1 MSWIDGLRHRLRTV
15 VRPGEFE
22 RDLAEEMRMHEELDA
37 MQQQD
42 PHGARR
48 RMGNRT
54 IHKEDTRA
62 ATWLRWFDLFR
73 QDTGYAWRSIRR
85 TPGVT
90 AMIVVTLAL
99 GIGVNAAT
107 FSVLDQIFL
116 RDPAG
121 IVDPGGIR
129 RIWMKHTRTGSAPNF
144 YGQPMSFPQYKVM
157 ADAWGAPAQMAVM
170 TSNGGFHLG
179 GTRAGY
185 SSGIL
190 FTSANYFTLLG
201 LKPAMGRFYTD
212 AESQPGTVTQ
222 AVVVSHRYWKAHLGG
237 DSRIVGK
244 RIKLD
249 TLEYKVLGVA
259 PEGFNGIST
268 EAAEIWAPLGAL
280 PGADAPHA
288 GAPSIWE
295 SSRYLVF
302 FTFAR
307 VRDGMNLA
315 DFERKATAAMRETN
329 RRFDGPRADTLMLVK
344 AASIIQARGPET
356 ARQEELIAT
365 RLQGVAIIV
374 LIIACANVVNLLLAR
389 AVNRRREIA
398 VRLAL
403 GISRARLVRLIT
415 IESVVLALIASV
427 AALLTAWW
435 GGSLLRS
442 QLMAGTNFAQP
453 AMHAHVVWATLVVA
467 LACGVIAGVIP
478 AVQFSRPQLTADLK
492 DSTRSGTRHRSRLRD
507 GLVAAQAALSVMLLV
522 GAALFMRS
530 LQNVEGIDIGFD
542 SRRILYGNVAF
553 EPGQAPPRAGLVATS
568 RDVAERLRTRPG
580 VEVVARAGLMPMRG
594 FGFWTFYWGR
604 DSSRS
609 LTKQFP
615 MGFAVS
621 PEFFAATGMRL
632 LRGTT
637 FHEGLA
643 GTSELVV
650 NEATAKLLWPQGN
663 AVGQCM
669 RFQTSDAPCTIV
681 TGIVTNATIGDIT
694 EQPPPQFYLPLGTA
708 LTKDIEGGLLIVRTK
723 KGAEATAT
731 REMIALLRQA
741 FPTAEPIIGSMTD
754 DLDPKYRPWRLGAQ
768 LFTGVGVL
776 ALLVALVG
784 IYSTVAYGVGQR
796 RHEFG
801 VRVALGAR
809 LGDVLNQVVGE
820 GVRVVLAGVG
830 LGVVL
835 TFLTSRLVASLLY
848 GVEPND
854 VSALIL
860 AASTLLL
867 VAIVATL
874 VPAWRAAK
882 ADPVQ
887 ALRGD

>member
-15 VRPGEFE
+15 LRPGEFE

-37 MQQQD
+37 MRQQD

-85 TPGVT
+85 TPGAT
-90 AMIVVTLAL
+90 ATIVVTLAL

-121 IVDPGGIR
+121 VVDPGGIR

-212 AESQPGTVTQ
+212 AESRPGVVTQ
-222 AVVVSHRYWKAHLGG
+222 AVVVSYRYWKAHLGG
-237 DSRIVGK
+237 DSQIIGK

-249 TLEYKVLGVA
+249 TLEYTVLGVA
-259 PEGFNGIST
+259 PEGFNGISIETT
-268 EAAEIWAPLGAL
+268 EVWAPLGAL
-280 PGADAPHA
+280 PRADLPHA
-288 GAPSIWE
+288 DAPSIWD
-295 SSRYLVF
+295 SPRYLVF

-315 DFERKATAAMRETN
+315 DFERRATVALRAADKQVN
-329 RRFDGPRADTLMLVK
+329 GARADTLSDVRT
-344 AASIIQARGPET
+344 ASIIQARGPESP
-356 ARQEELIAT
+356 RQEELIAT
-365 RLQGVAIIV
+365 RLQGVALIV

-403 GISRARLVRLIT
+403 GISRRRLIRLIT

-435 GGSLLRS
+435 GGSVLRS
-442 QLMAGTNFAQP
+442 QLMLGTDFAQP
-453 AMHAHVVWATLVVA
+453 AMHAHVVGATIVVA
-467 LACGVIAGVIP
+467 LGCGVVAGVIP

-492 DSTRSGTRHRSRLRD
+492 DGARSGTRHRSRLRD
-507 GLVAAQAALSVMLLV
+507 GLVIAQAALSVMLLV

-542 SRRILYGNVAF
+542 ARQILYGNVAF
-553 EPGQAPPRAGLVATS
+553 EPGQAPPLAGLVATS

-580 VEVVARAGLMPMRG
+580 IDVVARAGLTPMRG
-594 FGFWTFYWGR
+594 FSFWTFYWGS
-604 DSSRS
+604 DSSGS

-615 MGFAVS
+615 LAFAVS
-621 PEFFAATGMRL
+621 PEFFSATGMHM
-632 LRGTT
+632 LRGTV
-637 FHEGLA
+637 FHDGLTGA
-643 GTSELVV
+643 SEVV
-650 NEATAKLLWPQGN
+650 INDAAAKVLWPQGD
-663 AVGQCM
+663 ALGQCI
-669 RFQTSDAPCTIV
+669 RFKASDAPCTTV
-681 TGIVTNATIGDIT
+681 TGVVSNATIGNII
-694 EQPPPQFYLPLGTA
+694 EQSPPQLYLPLGTP
-708 LTKDIEGGLLIVRTK
+708 LTKDMDGGLLIVRTK
-723 KGAEATAT
+723 KGAEAAAT

-741 FPTAEPIIGSMTD
+741 FPAAEPIIGSMTE

-820 GVRVVLAGVG
+820 GVRVVLAGVV